1 MYTEIPKTM
10 RAAVMHS
17 AGDPDVLKMED
28 VPVPTP
34 EEGQVLIKV
43 MAAGMNRSEMFTRQG
58 GPYSS

>member
-1 MYTEIPKTM
+1 
-10 RAAVMHS
+10 MHS